1 MADRRSIFI
10 GSSVH
15 RWNDNRIF
23 YKEAVS
29 LSKHYDVELHAPADF
44 ENKSFHGVIIVGL
57 SQWKK
62 EYDRKNIRHELW
74 NRLKNSN
81 ADIFIFH
88 DPELIWV
95 GIKTA
100 ITTNKK
106 VIYDIHENTVES
118 IKQKKWLNIFSKRIS
133 IVVYTVLQWIG
144 TKVFSHFLLAENSYK
159 SIIKN
164 NATTILNYPIV
175 KDWPTSGD
183 KLYDLVY
190 LGDVTEDRGG
200 VSIIEIIRV
209 LKENNNKIKLAIV
222 GKIPHTFQKI
232 ISNKIK
238 LYGLENNV
246 DVFGYLNYPDAM
258 KIVSQSK
265 IGLSLLMPI
274 KNYMYSYPTKLFDYM
289 QGGIPFICSNFPL
302 YKELVKECKTGITV
316 EPLSINEACNEILI
330 LLNDQ
335 MLYNKMCSNGKSALK
350 EKYNWSTQENK
361 LIDLI
366 NSL

>member
-1 MADRRSIFI
+1 M
-10 GSSVH
+10 
-15 RWNDNRIF
+15 
-23 YKEAVS
+23 
-29 LSKHYDVELHAPADF
+29 
-44 ENKSFHGVIIVGL
+44 
-57 SQWKK
+57 
-62 EYDRKNIRHELW
+62 
-74 NRLKNSN
+74 
-81 ADIFIFH
+81 
-88 DPELIWV
+88 
-95 GIKTA
+95 
-100 ITTNKK
+100 
-106 VIYDIHENTVES
+106 
-118 IKQKKWLNIFSKRIS
+118 
-133 IVVYTVLQWIG
+133 
-144 TKVFSHFLLAENSYK
+144 
-159 SIIKN
+159 
-164 NATTILNYPIV
+164 
-175 KDWPTSGD
+175 
-183 KLYDLVY
+183 
-190 LGDVTEDRGG
+190 
-200 VSIIEIIRV
+200 
-209 LKENNNKIKLAIV
+209 
-222 GKIPHTFQKI
+222 
-232 ISNKIK
+232 
-238 LYGLENNV
+238 